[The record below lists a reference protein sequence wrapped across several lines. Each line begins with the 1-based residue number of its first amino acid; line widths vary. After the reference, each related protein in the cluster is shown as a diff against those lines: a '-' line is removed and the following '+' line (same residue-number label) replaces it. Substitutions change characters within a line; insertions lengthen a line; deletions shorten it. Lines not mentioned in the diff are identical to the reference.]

1 MLKLYPVKLSYFESG
16 SVKTTSSA
24 YKFGSI
30 PMSSNKC
37 DKSSVKSCFSFW
49 SVSPVNP
56 FISSSFILLSVVVVC
71 RASPSTSTDD
81 DDDDND
87 DDDSDDDAAATRW
100 G

>member
-24 YKFGSI
+24 YNFGSI
-30 PMSSNKC
+30 PTSSNKC

-56 FISSSFILLSVVVVC
+56 LLSSSIIVSVVVVC
-71 RASPSTSTDD
+71 VAPSTSTDD
-81 DDDDND
+81 DDDDD
-87 DDDSDDDAAATRW
+87 DDDSDDDAATRW